1 MTNSTR
7 GGGGVSCT
15 VLSNMFI
22 EAVRYGVHDE
32 IGMMATEAGGIAT
45 ASRLFYADPVSIFA
59 SV

>member
-1 MTNSTR
+1 M
-7 GGGGVSCT
+7 SCT

-22 EAVRYGVHDE
+22 EAVRYGVHDD

-45 ASRLFYADPVSIFA
+45 ASRLIYADPFSIFA